1 MKGKKEEEK
10 HERRIKYTRSAVHT
24 ISSLHSVRAQNSN
37 AGSGCMVSL
46 DLDRCLQKTFFFFF
60 SSSGRRL
67 RPLVEPTCTW
77 LVSF

>member
-46 DLDRCLQKTFFFFF
+46 DLDRCYITRNIFFFFLLV
-60 SSSGRRL
+60 SGRGL
-67 RPLVEPTCTW
+67 APC
-77 LVSF
+77 

>member
-46 DLDRCLQKTFFFFF
+46 DLDRCYMYKDVRCFLYESYYTYQH
-60 SSSGRRL
+60 L
-67 RPLVEPTCTW
+67 LVFW
-77 LVSF
+77 S